1 LSHRAAEGKTGPA
14 VIRRGFALAL
24 LALCACGYLPE
35 GATEQGREIHALW
48 RFTFWAA
55 LAVAVVVYGL
65 IIWTTVRYRRRG
77 EGTPPQFRSNIPLEI
92 VYTIIP
98 VLIVGVLF
106 LLTYRTETSVETP
119 AEEPAATV
127 RVEAFNWS
135 WRFTYQDRDVSVYGT
150 PDDPPEMVV
159 PVGEPVRIV
168 LTATDVIHAFFVPEF
183 LFKRD
188 AIPGRTT
195 RFDLRVEEPGV
206 YRGYCAEFCGLDHW
220 RMRFTVRAVAGE
232 DFRSWLE
239 EQAASA

>member
-1 LSHRAAEGKTGPA
+1 MSHRAAEGKTGPA

>member
-1 LSHRAAEGKTGPA
+1 MA
-14 VIRRGFALAL
+14 VIRRYLALPL

-48 RFTFWAA
+48 RFSFWAA

-65 IIWTTVRYRRRG
+65 IMWSTLRYRRRDDSA
-77 EGTPPQFRSNIPLEI
+77 PPQFRSNVLLEI
-92 VYTIIP
+92 VYTLIP

-106 LLTYRTETSVETP
+106 LLTYRTETRVESP
-119 AEEPAATV
+119 AEEPGATV

-135 WRFTYQDRDVSVYGT
+135 WRFSYQDTDVSVFGT

-159 PVGEPVRIV
+159 PAGEPVRIV
-168 LTATDVIHAFFVPEF
+168 LIANDVIHSFFVPEF

-195 RFDLRVEEPGV
+195 RFDFRVEEPGL

-220 RMRFTVRAVAGE
+220 RMRFTVRAVPGE
-232 DFRSWLE
+232 EFRTWLL
-239 EQAASA
+239 EQEAPA

>member
-1 LSHRAAEGKTGPA
+1 VA
-14 VIRRGFALAL
+14 VIRRCLALPL

-48 RFTFWAA
+48 RFSFWAA

-65 IIWTTVRYRRRG
+65 ILWSTLRYRHRDDAV
-77 EGTPPQFRSNIPLEI
+77 PPQFRSNVPLEI
-92 VYTIIP
+92 VYTLIP

-106 LLTYRTETSVETP
+106 LLTYRTETTVESL
-119 AEEPAATV
+119 AEEPGATV

-135 WRFTYQDRDVSVYGT
+135 WRFSYQDTEVSVFGT

-159 PVGEPVRIV
+159 PAGEPVRIV
-168 LTATDVIHAFFVPEF
+168 LHANDVIHSFFVPEF

-188 AIPGRTT
+188 AIPGRIT
-195 RFDLRVEEPGV
+195 RFDFRVEEPGL

-220 RMRFTVRAVAGE
+220 RMRFTVRAVSADE
-232 DFRSWLE
+232 FQSWLQ
-239 EQAASA
+239 EQAAPA